1 MSTKLA
7 SPKHAQEIAPWVPG
21 AVAKRII
28 GLQTILAFCL
38 LCCTFLLTVILWKL
52 ATAPP
57 RLITQLSNGQ
67 YAAVQTS
74 QINLNMDDVTNFIQ
88 LILPRLY
95 ENSEGAAPGIE
106 ELRGLNVINPN
117 IVDGFLADVQRN
129 INQMKQGHFVQSA
142 IVQSVNHKT
151 LAIRYAQKVVYAEAT
166 GVVILT
172 DQSGH
177 SQTNPTQWAM
187 LFYIK
192 DIIDSHNTIV
202 NRYGLYLQNI
212 VPQTPGTSNPTAPKP
227 TGEELPGNSQTAT
240 LEQTTPEAPPLPSTT
255 APTATPALPAQKT
268 RP

>member
-1 MSTKLA
+1 M
-7 SPKHAQEIAPWVPG
+7 
-21 AVAKRII
+21 
-28 GLQTILAFCL
+28 
-38 LCCTFLLTVILWKL
+38 
-52 ATAPP
+52 
-57 RLITQLSNGQ
+57 
-67 YAAVQTS
+67 
-74 QINLNMDDVTNFIQ
+74 
-88 LILPRLY
+88 
-95 ENSEGAAPGIE
+95 
-106 ELRGLNVINPN
+106 
-117 IVDGFLADVQRN
+117 QRN
-129 INQMKQGHFVQSA
+129 INQMKQPLRQSA

-192 DIIDSHNTIV
+192 DIIDGHNTIV

-255 APTATPALPAQKT
+255 VPTATPALPPKNAPNRT
-268 RP
+268 GFPLRRRMRVHHLRPPHRLRPEHSILYAYRP